1 VCLHDSPFYVGYFHM
16 LPCFNTTFTFDK
28 QTEDNYINRKFQ
40 CPSSFIHFRAR
51 FSFGED
57 RGGSSPRM
65 DLICLTINSNLF
77 PWLHT
82 KTGPSKVGD
91 VVTPPGPWT
100 TLGRFP
106 VGVAS
111 RTCLARDIWT
121 PGRQTSWDLSI
132 RRSGFSFR
140 VLRIS
145 DLCTLSRH
153 ELFAKKT
160 FLPLVLGKALFQS
173 LPKIHDHR

>member
-1 VCLHDSPFYVGYFHM
+1 MPVFPLGRIAGAAALEGPNMPHDQIAISVSVAPHQDGA
-16 LPCFNTTFTFDK
+16 K
-28 QTEDNYINRKFQ
+28 QGWRCSHSTWSLD
-40 CPSSFIHFRAR
+40 
-51 FSFGED
+51 
-57 RGGSSPRM
+57 
-65 DLICLTINSNLF
+65 
-77 PWLHT
+77 
-82 KTGPSKVGD
+82 
-91 VVTPPGPWT
+91 WT

-111 RTCLARDIWT
+111 RTCLASLSWDIWI

-132 RRSGFSFR
+132 RRSGFTFR

-160 FLPLVLGKALFQS
+160 SLPLLGKALFQS